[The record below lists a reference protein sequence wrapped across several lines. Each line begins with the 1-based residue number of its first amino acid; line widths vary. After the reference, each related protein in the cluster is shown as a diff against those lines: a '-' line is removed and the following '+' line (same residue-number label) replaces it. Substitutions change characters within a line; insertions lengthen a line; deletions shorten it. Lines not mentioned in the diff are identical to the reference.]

1 MVDFVG
7 LMSGFNERE
16 KENVASRKDMAKA
29 FADFKAANPY
39 ASAAE
44 FQSFIDS
51 YSGGRNYIAGG
62 APGSEILSALGAE
75 NERRQAEDILRQ
87 QIADATERNAFRDN
101 LRTSAEGFL
110 LDLPDENPN
119 FVEAYDQF
127 IAEMGV
133 SPEFAKK
140 IFGEQKLDSIFNQQN
155 VNRLRLD
162 EMNRNMPAFMDYLKS
177 TGGDVSDADF
187 TAAATKYGIPKF
199 LVEDA
204 RKRFNEQ
211 TTNARIALESER
223 KDELLNLAI
232 EAIERGDPD
241 IASIIEGR
249 AKTLGF
255 KIEDPNFKTYLDSI
269 TKQANTTARQT
280 QVDRQN
286 AQLGALTAFVNE
298 QIALGNDQLLD
309 TTLSE
314 MARTL
319 QISTEGPQWEK
330 YKKRVLANAKLVR
343 DRETEDRE
351 RAQNTE
357 NAAAANA
364 FRTTLE
370 NNRGI
375 NDLIQRGMLN
385 EAQDRIDEMVNRYSD
400 ANVRALMKEIG
411 DGFINARVSSLQEV
425 QDNDLGTLRMKSDE
439 LSAQSAAEYK
449 TNNVAQAENYFT
461 AYAGKD
467 KTNPNAGV
475 HGGNAAMAAKQLA
488 LEFNMSPTVLALM
501 ADAFQ
506 TMPEG
511 TSPAALADAARSAI
525 SGYAQ
530 PFQTSQSAFSDAKGA
545 QLGYFG
551 NDRTVAEWRS
561 TTEQTINQHISAVAS
576 QIDKIKSLQGV
587 DAETKIKMLEGLGAR
602 MEQGF
607 VQIRNSIQAA
617 DKYSTGQYGWV
628 TKGTPMFDINEV
640 YYGPNGLKNGI
651 DAATKNL
658 QKDMNTLSEE
668 LAAQVA
674 ATPQPPAASPNANQN
689 ASDAASAFGR
699 FWGELSNRSE
709 RRSELYRKLREQ
721 GFSDTSG
728 TMDRSGQLRGFF
740 GDYTPQQLED
750 NRIVY
755 EYLVSAGNETMIL
768 DSAEEYGAFLADPA
782 GYVRSR
788 IQEVGTN

>member
-62 APGSEILSALGAE
+62 APGSEIIKALGQA
-75 NERRQAEDILRQ
+75 NTDRQARDLLRQ
-87 QIADATERNAFRDN
+87 QIADASERNIFRDN

-110 LDLPDENPN
+110 LDLSDENPN
-119 FVEAYDQF
+119 FVDAYGQF
-127 IAEMGV
+127 ISEMGV
-133 SPEFAKK
+133 EPQFAKQ
-140 IFGEQKLDSIFNQQN
+140 IFGEENLSSIFNQQN
-155 VNRLRLD
+155 VNRLRRD
-162 EMNRNMPAFMDYLKS
+162 EMNKNMPAFMDYLKS
-177 TGGDVSDADF
+177 TGGDVSAANLK
-187 TAAATKYGIPKF
+187 AAAEKSGVPLF
-199 LVEDA
+199 MVQDA
-204 RKRFNEQ
+204 QKIYKEQ
-211 TTNARIALESER
+211 TDNARIALESER

-241 IASIIEGR
+241 IASVITGR
-249 AKTLGF
+249 AKTLKF
-255 KIEDPNFKTYLDSI
+255 NTDAPEFTAYVNSLV
-269 TKQANTTARQT
+269 KQANTTAT
-280 QVDRQN
+280 QNQADRQN
-286 AQLGALTAFVNE
+286 AQLQTLVSFVNE
-298 QIALGNDQLLD
+298 QVALGNDQLLD
-309 TTLSE
+309 ITLSE
-314 MARTL
+314 MAKTL
-319 QISTEGPQWEK
+319 QISTKGPAWET

-343 DRETEDRE
+343 DRETEDRT

-357 NAAAANA
+357 NAAAANT

-375 NDLIQRGMLN
+375 NDLIQRGMLD
-385 EAQDRIDEMVNRYSD
+385 EAQARIDEMVGRYSD
-400 ANVRALMKEIG
+400 ANVQALMREIG

-439 LSAQSAAEYK
+439 LAATSAAEYK
-449 TNNVAQAENYFT
+449 TSNVAKAESYFT
-461 AYAGKD
+461 DYAGKD

-488 LEFNMSPTVLALM
+488 TEFNMSPTVLALM
-501 ADAFQ
+501 ADAFA

-511 TSPAALADAARSAI
+511 TSPVALADAARSAI

-530 PFQTSQSAFSDAKGA
+530 PFQTSQSAFSDSKGA

-551 NDRTVAEWRS
+551 NDTTVAEWTNR
-561 TTEQTINQHISAVAS
+561 TEETIGQHGAS
-576 QIDKIKSLQGV
+576 IMNQIDKIRSLQGV
-587 DAETKIKMLEGLGAR
+587 DPETKIKMLEGLGAR

-628 TKGTPMFDINEV
+628 TKGTPMFDINQV
-640 YYGPNGLKNGI
+640 YYGPNGLKKNI
-651 DAATKNL
+651 DSATTMI
-658 QKDMNTLSEE
+658 QKDIASLTEE
-668 LAAQVA
+668 LSAQAAA
-674 ATPQPPAASPNANQN
+674 NPQPAASANTNQN
-689 ASDAASAFGR
+689 ASNAASAFGR
-699 FWGELSNRSE
+699 YWEEIGNRRD
-709 RRSELYRKLREQ
+709 RRSELYRTLKEK

-728 TMDRSGQLRGFF
+728 TMDTAGQLGGLF
-740 GDYTPQQLED
+740 GSFTDQQLED
-750 NRIVY
+750 NRLVY
-755 EYLVSAGNETMIL
+755 EYLVSAGNETRIL

-788 IQEVGTN
+788 IEEVGTN

>member
-7 LMSGFNERE
+7 LMSGFNERDR
-16 KENVASRKDMAKA
+16 ENVASRKDMAKA

-75 NERRQAEDILRQ
+75 NERRQAADVLRQ
-87 QIADATERNAFRDN
+87 KIADATERNAFRDN

-110 LDLPDENPN
+110 LDLEDENPD
-119 FVEAYDQF
+119 FVSAYDQF

-133 SPEFAKK
+133 DPQFARQ
-140 IFGEQKLDSIFNQQN
+140 IFGDENLSSIFNQQN

-162 EMNRNMPAFMDYLKS
+162 EMNKNMPAFMDYLES
-177 TGGDVSDADF
+177 TGGDVSDANLR
-187 TAAATKYGIPKF
+187 AAAEKSGIPLF
-199 LVEDA
+199 MVEDA
-204 RKRFNEQ
+204 RKIFKEQ
-211 TTNARIALESER
+211 TDNSRIALESER
-223 KDELLNLAI
+223 KGELLDLAI
-232 EAIERGDPD
+232 AAIERGDPD
-241 IASIIEGR
+241 IASIIESR

-255 KIEDPNFKTYLDSI
+255 KINDPNFKTYLDSI

-309 TTLSE
+309 ITLSE

-319 QISTEGPQWEK
+319 QISTEGPAWK
-330 YKKRVLANAKLVR
+330 AYKERVLANAKLVR
-343 DRETEDRE
+343 DRETEDRT

-375 NDLIQRGMLN
+375 NDLIQRGMLD
-385 EAQDRIDEMVNRYSD
+385 EAQARIDEMVGRYSD
-400 ANVRALMKEIG
+400 ANVQALMREIG

-439 LSAQSAAEYK
+439 LAATSAAEYK
-449 TNNVAQAENYFT
+449 TSNVAKAESYFT
-461 AYAGKD
+461 DYAGKD

-501 ADAFQ
+501 ADAFA
-506 TMPEG
+506 TMPQG
-511 TSPAALADAARSAI
+511 TSPAALADAARGAI

-530 PFQTSQSAFSDAKGA
+530 PFQTSQAAFSDAKGA

-561 TTEQTINQHISAVAS
+561 TTEQTISQHISAVAS

-658 QKDMNTLSEE
+658 QKDMNTLSED

-674 ATPQPPAASPNANQN
+674 ASPPPAASANANAN

-699 FWGELSNRSE
+699 YWEEIGNRSD
-709 RRSELYRKLREQ
+709 RRSELYRTLREK
-721 GFSDTSG
+721 GFADTSG
-728 TMDRSGQLRGFF
+728 TMDTSGQLAGLF
-740 GDYTPQQLED
+740 GDFTPQQLED

>member
-7 LMSGFNERE
+7 LMSGFNERDR
-16 KENVASRKDMAKA
+16 ENVASRKDMAKA

-44 FQSFIDS
+44 FQAFIDS

-75 NERRQAEDILRQ
+75 NQRKQAADVLRQ
-87 QIADATERNAFRDN
+87 QIADATERNRFRDN

-110 LDLPDENPN
+110 LDLEEENPN
-119 FVEAYDQF
+119 FVEAYENF

-133 SPEFAKK
+133 QPEFAKK
-140 IFGEQKLDSIFNQQN
+140 IFGEEGLTSIFNQQN

-162 EMNRNMPAFMDYLKS
+162 EMNRNMPAFMDYLES
-177 TGGDVSDADF
+177 TGGDVSDTDF
-187 TAAATKYGIPKF
+187 TAAATKYNIPQFMVK
-199 LVEDA
+199 DA
-204 RKRFNEQ
+204 RRIFKERTN
-211 TTNARIALESER
+211 NARIALESER

-241 IASIIEGR
+241 IASIIESR

-255 KIEDPNFKTYLDSI
+255 KIDDEKFQTYLDSI
-269 TKQANTTARQT
+269 VKQANTTARQT
-280 QVDRQN
+280 QADRQN

-309 TTLSE
+309 ITLSE

-319 QISTEGPQWEK
+319 QISTEGPAWEA

-343 DRETEDRE
+343 DRETEDRT

-375 NDLIQRGMLN
+375 NDLIQRGMLD
-385 EAQDRIDEMVNRYSD
+385 EAQARIDEMVNRYSD

-461 AYAGKD
+461 AYAGSGE
-467 KTNPNAGV
+467 TNPNAGI

-501 ADAFQ
+501 ADAFKD
-506 TMPEG
+506 MPEG
-511 TSPAALADAARSAI
+511 SSPAALADAARSAI

-530 PFQTSQSAFSDAKGA
+530 PFQTSQAAFSDAKGA

-551 NDRTVAEWRS
+551 NDRTVAEWRN

-576 QIDKIKSLQGV
+576 QIDKIRSLQGV

-658 QKDMNTLSEE
+658 QKDMNTLSED

-674 ATPQPPAASPNANQN
+674 ANPQPAASANNNQN

-699 FWGELSNRSE
+699 FWEEIGNRSD
-709 RRSELYRKLREQ
+709 RRSELYRTLREK
-721 GFSDTSG
+721 GFADTSG
-728 TMDRSGQLRGFF
+728 TMDTSGQLSGLF
-740 GDYTPQQLED
+740 GDFTPQQLED

-755 EYLVSAGNETMIL
+755 EYLVTAGNEKMIL

>member
-1 MVDFVG
+1 M
-7 LMSGFNERE
+7 
-16 KENVASRKDMAKA
+16 
-29 FADFKAANPY
+29 
-39 ASAAE
+39 
-44 FQSFIDS
+44 
-51 YSGGRNYIAGG
+51 
-62 APGSEILSALGAE
+62 
-75 NERRQAEDILRQ
+75 
-87 QIADATERNAFRDN
+87 
-101 LRTSAEGFL
+101 
-110 LDLPDENPN
+110 
-119 FVEAYDQF
+119 
-127 IAEMGV
+127 
-133 SPEFAKK
+133 
-140 IFGEQKLDSIFNQQN
+140 
-155 VNRLRLD
+155 
-162 EMNRNMPAFMDYLKS
+162 
-177 TGGDVSDADF
+177 
-187 TAAATKYGIPKF
+187 
-199 LVEDA
+199 
-204 RKRFNEQ
+204 
-211 TTNARIALESER
+211 
-223 KDELLNLAI
+223 
-232 EAIERGDPD
+232 
-241 IASIIEGR
+241 
-249 AKTLGF
+249 GF
-255 KIEDPNFKTYLDSI
+255 KINDPDFKTYLDSI
-269 TKQANTTARQT
+269 TKQAETTAAQT
-280 QVDRQN
+280 QADRQN

-309 TTLSE
+309 STLSE

-343 DRETEDRE
+343 DRETEDRT

-385 EAQDRIDEMVNRYSD
+385 EAQARIDEMVNRYSD

-439 LSAQSAAEYK
+439 LSAQSRAEYK

-530 PFQTSQSAFSDAKGA
+530 PFQTSQAAFSDAKGA

-551 NDRTVAEWRS
+551 NDRTVADWRA
-561 TTEQTINQHISAVAS
+561 TTEQTIGEHGRNIML
-576 QIDKIKSLQGV
+576 QIDKIRALQGV
-587 DAETKIKMLEGLGAR
+587 DPETKIKMLEGLGTR
-602 MEQGF
+602 MEQGY
-607 VQIRNSIQAA
+607 VQIRAAIQAA
-617 DKYSTGQYGWV
+617 EKYSTGQYGWV

-640 YYGPNGLKNGI
+640 YYGPNGLKKDI
-651 DAATKNL
+651 DQGTKLINEDIAKL
-658 QKDMNTLSEE
+658 TEE

-674 ATPQPPAASPNANQN
+674 TTPQPAASPNANQN

-709 RRSELYRKLREQ
+709 RRSELYRTLREQ

-728 TMDRSGQLRGFF
+728 TMDTSGQLRGLF
-740 GDYTPQQLED
+740 GDFTPQQLED

-755 EYLVSAGNETMIL
+755 EYLVTAGNEKMIL